1 MSGSH
6 LGRNFVKR
14 SAHDFYSRHQ
24 SNLFNLQMI
33 SMIHNDNNGLVSE
46 CSGDGSFDN
55 LDVLLMV
62 FLPDVDNPASYPDFI
77 LF

>member
-1 MSGSH
+1 
-6 LGRNFVKR
+6 
-14 SAHDFYSRHQ
+14 
-24 SNLFNLQMI
+24 MI